1 MVKIADIGNFETVP
15 PFVAALL
22 AGDVAALDSALA
34 EGCDIETAI
43 VLGPHTKEPPLMLAL
58 AAHATASVHWLVER
72 GADLNRADA
81 PAFPLVAR
89 YGTPDLMRYL
99 AAHGAD
105 IHARRKVGGDA
116 YQQAL
121 YGKKLKHLP
130 VIEALGHTVAMHGG
144 EAFRSAVFNRNRQA
158 VDFFLAHGVD
168 INFHARDQVFSDSA
182 TPLLVAARNRDLNLC
197 RLLVEHGADVSL
209 SNRDGDRPYTVAVE
223 QDDAALAAYFKS
235 LEPPEL
241 HSLANRL
248 HELKPYKL
256 PPDLLD
262 FLQGA
267 QRRIELPDCDFGFVE
282 FFALTDTVPMQAG
295 RKKVLRLSRS
305 SGDYSDTV
313 LVWNPKTRR
322 IGYWDI
328 EHEEYGDIATFQ
340 DFMAE
345 PALHMNRVAD
355 GEYSE

>member
-1 MVKIADIGNFETVP
+1 
-15 PFVAALL
+15 
-22 AGDVAALDSALA
+22 
-34 EGCDIETAI
+34 
-43 VLGPHTKEPPLMLAL
+43 
-58 AAHATASVHWLVER
+58 
-72 GADLNRADA
+72 
-81 PAFPLVAR
+81 
-89 YGTPDLMRYL
+89 
-99 AAHGAD
+99 
-105 IHARRKVGGDA
+105 
-116 YQQAL
+116 
-121 YGKKLKHLP
+121 
-130 VIEALGHTVAMHGG
+130 MHGG

-168 INFHARDQVFSDSA
+168 INFRARDQVFSDSA

-267 QRRIELPDCDFGFVE
+267 QRASNCRTAISVSWSS
-282 FFALTDTVPMQAG
+282 
-295 RKKVLRLSRS
+295 SR
-305 SGDYSDTV
+305 
-313 LVWNPKTRR
+313 
-322 IGYWDI
+322 
-328 EHEEYGDIATFQ
+328 
-340 DFMAE
+340 
-345 PALHMNRVAD
+345 
-355 GEYSE
+355 

>member
-1 MVKIADIGNFETVP
+1 
-15 PFVAALL
+15 
-22 AGDVAALDSALA
+22 
-34 EGCDIETAI
+34 
-43 VLGPHTKEPPLMLAL
+43 MLAL

-168 INFHARDQVFSDSA
+168 INFRARDQVFSDSA

-209 SNRDGDRPYTVAVE
+209 SNRDGDRPYRRGRTGRRGAGGVFQVAGT
-223 QDDAALAAYFKS
+223 
-235 LEPPEL
+235 PEL

-262 FLQGA
+262 FLQGRA
-267 QRRIELPDCDFGFVE
+267 ATHRTAGLRFRFRGVLRADGHGAD
-282 FFALTDTVPMQAG
+282 AG
-295 RKKVLRLSRS
+295 RPQEGAAPEPLVRRLFRHRAGLESQDPAHRLL
-305 SGDYSDTV
+305 GYR
-313 LVWNPKTRR
+313 TRGVR
-322 IGYWDI
+322 RYR
-328 EHEEYGDIATFQ
+328 HVQ

-355 GEYSE
+355 GSTRNDGNAGGSSRR